1 MIIKRNIKFT
11 LKKQQKA
18 SSRVILRVTYNG
30 LRLDFQTGIVIKEE
44 YWDAANQCVIVSN
57 SASRLVSEMNDFL
70 NSLRVR
76 MTGVFHRFELLD
88 RMPNKD
94 ELRASFNSYDDG
106 STLQVVVN
114 NSTPCSA
121 KKVVKTESKS
131 GKDDSMKK
139 NAKKKGFFDYLDEFT
154 KVNGKLNDW
163 TKSTYEKFA
172 AMRNHL
178 LGFKKNLT
186 FDAFDEN
193 GIADYVEYLSKVKS
207 MKNSTINKQLGFL
220 RWFLRW
226 SYEKGYNKNNT
237 FEYFKPK
244 LKYAQKKVIFLR
256 EDEIKKIENFNIPD
270 NHLALG
276 PVRDVF
282 LFCCYTGLRYSDVL
296 RLTWED
302 VHDGKMEVVTKKT
315 TDRLIIELNHKAN
328 NLISKYNGVRLRG
341 NVVFP
346 VIVNQKMNEALHLLF
361 QLAGFDEP
369 VKEIY
374 YKGNQRI
381 EKVRP
386 KYELVTTHCAR
397 RTFICLALSKGIPPS
412 VVMKWTGHS
421 DYKAMKPYIDIA
433 DEVKEKYMKKFDE

>member
-1 MIIKRNIKFT
+1 
-11 LKKQQKA
+11 
-18 SSRVILRVTYNG
+18 
-30 LRLDFQTGIVIKEE
+30 
-44 YWDAANQCVIVSN
+44 
-57 SASRLVSEMNDFL
+57 
-70 NSLRVR
+70 
-76 MTGVFHRFELLD
+76 MTNVFHQFELLD

-94 ELRASFNSYDDG
+94 ELRASFNSLGDEKP
-106 STLQVVVN
+106 LQIVEN
-114 NSTPCSA
+114 NSIPSSA
-121 KKVVKTESKS
+121 KMAIKVKTQRIKVTEKSKE
-131 GKDDSMKK
+131 
-139 NAKKKGFFDYLDEFT
+139 AKKKGFFDYLDEFT
-154 KVNGKLNDW
+154 RVNGKLNDW
-163 TKSTYEKFA
+163 TESTYEKFA

-178 LGFKKNLT
+178 LGFKKDLT
-186 FDAFDEN
+186 FEVFDED
-193 GIADYVEYLSKVKS
+193 GIADYVDYLGKVKN

-256 EDEIKKIENFNIPD
+256 EEEIKKIEDFQIPE

-276 PVRDVF
+276 PVRDIF

-296 RLTWED
+296 NLTWED

-315 TDRLIIELNHKAN
+315 TDRLIIELNQKAN
-328 NLISKYNGVRLRG
+328 SLISKYEGVHLEG

-361 QLAGFDEP
+361 ELADFNEP
-369 VKEIY
+369 IKEVY

-381 EKVRP
+381 EKVTP
-386 KYELVTTHCAR
+386 KYKLITTHCGR

-433 DEVKEKYMKKFDE
+433 DEVKEQYMKKFDE